1 MLQSLQSVP
10 QSQEVYW
17 EPGESDLLTWE
28 YLAEDAGELYVYMQA
43 DNPLCQDVDTLVVT
57 VLDVLDDMSFT
68 VTDNL
73 LEASYADSWQW
84 YLNSE
89 PIEGATD
96 QTYTATVT
104 GTYHVEGY
112 LDNGCGTASD
122 TAEVMVTHIAELNGA
137 TVALYPNPALEGS
150 WLETTGLEGARV
162 EVLDA
167 RGRVVI
173 PGHIV
178 TQSRVYLERGGA
190 ESGLY
195 VVRLTATNGAVY
207 TVPLLWK

>member
-1 MLQSLQSVP
+1 MLISV
-10 QSQEVYW
+10 V
-17 EPGESDLLTWE
+17 L
-28 YLAEDAGELYVYMQA
+28 
-43 DNPLCQDVDTLVVT
+43 NPKGGNK
-57 VLDVLDDMSFT
+57 S
-68 VTDNL
+68 
-73 LEASYADSWQW
+73 S
-84 YLNSE
+84 
-89 PIEGATD
+89 
-96 QTYTATVT
+96 
-104 GTYHVEGY
+104 
-112 LDNGCGTASD
+112 
-122 TAEVMVTHIAELNGA
+122 
-137 TVALYPNPALEGS
+137 ALYPNPALEGS